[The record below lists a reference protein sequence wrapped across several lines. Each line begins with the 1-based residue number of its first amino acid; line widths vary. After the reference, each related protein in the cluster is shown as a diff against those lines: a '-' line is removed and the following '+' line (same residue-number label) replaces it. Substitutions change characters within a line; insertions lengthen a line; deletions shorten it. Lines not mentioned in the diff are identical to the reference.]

1 MRGPDGQR
9 RTDGPLPDVGAI
21 IFDVDGTLAET
32 EEVHRRAF
40 NTVFETF
47 GLPWYW
53 DADTYRAL
61 LRVGGGRERLRA
73 FLAQTGVAV
82 ELGRIDAV
90 HREKSR
96 LYAAWIAQ
104 GQVRAR
110 PGVLRLLAE
119 ARAAGVRLA
128 CATSSQRSAV
138 EALLRSLLGPHV
150 ATVFAVLGC
159 GEDVPHKKPEPDIYR
174 WVVERLGVEAAAC
187 LVIEDSA
194 IGLAAATAA
203 GLPAV
208 VTLSAYSEP
217 LHEGGFAAALAVVSD
232 LGEPQRPF
240 ALLAGE
246 DPGHGVVDLPLLRVW
261 RTRHG
266 AG

>member
-1 MRGPDGQR
+1 VIESGGKKLS
-9 RTDGPLPDVGAI
+9 GGVLADVEAI

-32 EEVHRRAF
+32 EDVHRVAF
-40 NTVFETF
+40 NTVFATF
-47 GLPWYW
+47 GLPWRW
-53 DADTYRAL
+53 DVETYRDL
-61 LRVGGGRERLRA
+61 LRIGGGRERLRA
-73 FLAQTGVAV
+73 FLEQADVTVDHDMV
-82 ELGRIDAV
+82 DAV

-104 GQVRAR
+104 GRACAR

-119 ARAAGVRLA
+119 ARDAGVRLA

-138 EALLRSLLGPHV
+138 EALLHSLLGSD
-150 ATVFAVLGC
+150 TVFAVLGC
-159 GEDVPHKKPEPDIYR
+159 GEDVPRKKPEPDIYQ

-187 LVIEDSA
+187 LAIEDSA

-217 LHEGGFAAALAVVSD
+217 LDEGGFAAALAVVSD
-232 LGEPQRPF
+232 LGEPLRPF
-240 ALLAGE
+240 TLLAG
-246 DPGHGVVDLPLLRVW
+246 PGPKRGVVDLPLLRAW
-261 RTRHG
+261 RHG
-266 AG
+266 TG